1 LLFKTIDE
9 KDVASAIKL
18 YRDMKISAAGGEY
31 DFGEMELNR
40 LGYQLLQARKLAEA
54 IEIFKLNVE
63 MFPKAFNTYDSLGE
77 AYMVHGDKE
86 LAIANYKQSLQLN
99 PDNANAKQKL
109 VALTTEQKEI
119 KVDPK
124 IYDSY
129 VGDYELGPNFII
141 TITSEQ
147 EHLMAQATGQPK
159 FELFPS
165 SQTEFFL
172 KVVEAQV
179 TFVRDEHGKVT
190 ELILNQ
196 NGRKMPAK
204 KIR

>member
-1 LLFKTIDE
+1 
-9 KDVASAIKL
+9 
-18 YRDMKISAAGGEY
+18 MKISAAGGEY